1 MPTPRDLRLPSK
13 AAMGRKHFSRRFFL
27 TTLVRISVLA
37 GSVVSSHR
45 TLAEGRQS
53 RLDSHAELTLAA
65 VIDRMVPGDDE
76 LPGALALGIDRRII
90 AINDLEIRRSVTKGM
105 AWLDSQAQRQGA
117 SAFLEL
123 GQAQQEMILQAA
135 LKSDSDGATAITR
148 TLRRL
153 AFTFYY
159 TDPAIMAAFAYSGP
173 PQPNGFS
180 DFHEA
185 PR

>member
-1 MPTPRDLRLPSK
+1 MS
-13 AAMGRKHFSRRFFL
+13 RKLFSRRFVL
-27 TTLVRISVLA
+27 TTLVRVSVLS

-45 TLAEGRQS
+45 TSAEQRQS
-53 RLDSHAELTLAA
+53 RLDSDAELTLAA

-90 AINDLEIRRSVTKGM
+90 AINDLEIRRSVTQGM
-105 AWLDSQAQRQGA
+105 AWLDSQAKGQGA
-117 SAFLEL
+117 SDFLKL
-123 GQAQQEMILQAA
+123 AQAQQEEMLQAA
-135 LKSDSDGATAITR
+135 LKSDADGATAIAR

-153 AFTFYY
+153 VFTFYY

-173 PQPNGFS
+173 PQPSGFS

-185 PR
+185 PK